1 MIRLVDVSKTFY
13 ADGIAKTVASRI
25 SLTFASGRSVAL
37 IGRNGAGKSSLLK
50 IISGTM
56 RPDSGHVEAVGS
68 VSWPVGFAGSF
79 HGDLSGL
86 QNTRFVARI
95 YGVDTDQ
102 LVDFVHE
109 TSELGDQFYLPFRT
123 YSQGMRARLG
133 FATSMGIDFDTYLI
147 DEVTSVGDESFR
159 QKSEHMLRA
168 RLETRAAIVV
178 SHSAPLLKRMC
189 KAAVVIENG
198 EAAWFDDVDAA
209 LRQHRQNMELQ
220 PSPI

>member
-1 MIRLVDVSKTFY
+1 MIRLVGVSKTFY
-13 ADGIAKTVASRI
+13 ADGISKTIADNIDV
-25 SLTFASGRSVAL
+25 TFPTGTSVAL

-50 IISGTM
+50 IIAGTM
-56 RPDSGHVEAVGS
+56 RPSAGHVEVDGQ

-79 HGDLSGL
+79 HGELSGL
-86 QNTRFVARI
+86 QNVRFVARI

-133 FATSMGIDFDTYLI
+133 FSTSMGIDFDTYLI

-159 QKSEHMLRA
+159 SKSEALLQE
-168 RLETRAAIVV
+168 RLESRSAIVV
-178 SHSAPLLKRMC
+178 SHSGPMLKRLC
-189 KAAVVIENG
+189 DSAVVIENG
-198 EAAWFDDVDAA
+198 AATWFDDVDDA
-209 LRQHRQNMELQ
+209 LRQHRENMAV
-220 PSPI
+220 